1 MYHLDNTSGVP
12 EMPEP
17 KETQSIS
24 TRWFGES
31 QEQGGISWPG
41 ADWFNIVQAELLAIL
56 ELVEDTP
63 DKTKYNQIATAIKNF
78 SGGNIDLVWST
89 LKIEGAR
96 RSGLTWGGTTED
108 GIKSITPFMFGGQ
121 GNSPDIDNTDAVLNA
136 VAVAKELSYGIDLRG
151 GPWRISKTIDLT
163 GIRHI
168 ITDFSGRFL
177 LDPENFSYLHDARF
191 AVTFGNPDTR
201 WSDDR
206 AVNVCVNGLLQI
218 QCDSRNSLS
227 NGIFIKGA
235 LITIEAMRATG
246 FNGHGIF
253 LGSVWDSAFK
263 SVSVELCGNIASYAF
278 QISAFGDTSNCLWIG
293 RLQVERAYHKQMG
306 INVIRSE
313 IHTIHAERLMILT
326 TDDGTTLSP
335 SGLTYQN
342 SNLLLSNSV
351 LGQVVLDAM
360 SSDDAGTVSITPAVT
375 LNLYASFASALSMN
389 TSIVSSTYGDYAAI
403 TASSFRGY
411 YNHGQPIT
419 ICNSRMSYSDGSGV
433 CRMVNGVLF
442 NCTIDKLIPHYG
454 TNGLTVISSTIISDF
469 DIAADTVNNITFYSC
484 MFNGA
489 VKRTQS
495 PAGKPVTFIDCNLA
509 QLNSYYQH
517 KADFRGGY
525 IAQVNLASRAF
536 VNLSG
541 VRGAIFS
548 YVEGG
553 DRGFTTNDCIFDS
566 VTRWGPPTHGS
577 FPACVRTQRLGNMNM
592 VDNKVVTTV
601 VEYINTANNGVSFAP
616 LLTYTPTS

>member
-24 TRWFGES
+24 PRWFGES

-78 SGGNIDLVWST
+78 SGGNIDSVWNT
-89 LKIEGAR
+89 LKTEGAR

-121 GNSPDIDNTDAVLNA
+121 GNSPDVDNTDAVLDA

-151 GPWRISKTIDLT
+151 GPWRISKTIDFT
-163 GIRHI
+163 GVRHI

-177 LDPENFSYLHDARF
+177 VDPANFSYLHNAKF
-191 AVTFGNPDTR
+191 AITFGNPDTG
-201 WSDDR
+201 WASDR
-206 AVNVCVNGLLQI
+206 AGNACINGLLQI
-218 QCDSRNSLS
+218 QCDNRATPA

-235 LITIEAMRATG
+235 LLYIEAMRATG
-246 FNGHGIF
+246 FNGNGIF
-253 LGSVWDSAFK
+253 MGSVWDSAFK
-263 SVSVELCGNIASYAF
+263 SISVEQCGNVSSYAF
-278 QISAFGDTSNCLWIG
+278 QISAFGDTSNCLWVG
-293 RLQVERAYHKQMG
+293 RLQVERAYHKQMA

-326 TDDGTTLSP
+326 TDDGTTQSP
-335 SGLTYQN
+335 SSLTYLN
-342 SNLLLSNSV
+342 STLLLSNSI

-360 SSDDAGTVSITPAVT
+360 TSDEAGTVTTTPAVA
-375 LNLYASFASALSMN
+375 LNLYGAFASALAMGSC
-389 TSIVSSTYGDYAAI
+389 IVSSTYGDYAAI
-403 TASSFRGY
+403 VGSSFRGY
-411 YNHGQPIT
+411 YNQGQPIT
-419 ICNSRMSYSDGSGV
+419 ISNTRISYTDGSGV
-433 CRMVNGVLF
+433 CQMTKGMLI
-442 NCTIDKLIPHYG
+442 NCTIDKLNPHYA
-454 TNGLTVISSTIISDF
+454 TDGLTVLSSKIVSDF
-469 DIAADTVNNITFYSC
+469 DISASDVKNITFYSC
-484 MFNGA
+484 SFLGA

-495 PAGKPVTFIDCNLA
+495 PAGRPVTFIDCNVA
-509 QLNSYYQH
+509 VLNSYFQH

-525 IAQVNLASRAF
+525 ITEVNLVSRSF
-536 VNLSG
+536 VNFSG
-541 VRGAIFS
+541 VRGASFS

-553 DRGFTTNDCIFDS
+553 DRGFTTNDCRFDS
-566 VTRWGPPTHGS
+566 VTRWGVPTHGS
-577 FPACVRTQRLGNMNM
+577 FPVCARTQRLGAMNM
-592 VDNKVVTTV
+592 VDNTVTATV
-601 VEYINTANNGVSFAP
+601 VEYINTTNNGVSFAP
-616 LLTYTPTS
+616 LLTYTPVS